1 MGATEVLLTDL
12 AYCLPLIQENIHRH
26 ASILLERGSCHRMDC
41 RVLDW
46 YQPPPATWHELLLIK
61 NTTSGSSSNGNNNN
75 NNNNN
80 ESNLNNSSTADHN
93 SHHNMAATAGLW
105 KMDQENGTDVIVIAD
120 CVWVKELVAP
130 LLSTLQDLLKLR
142 RRRRRGGGGARTK
155 VYISYQRRGKDTH
168 EAFWAGL
175 QALFSSPHHS
185 IVRLDIMVD
194 PSSRL
199 PPDVFYLWECCY

>member
-1 MGATEVLLTDL
+1 
-12 AYCLPLIQENIHRH
+12 
-26 ASILLERGSCHRMDC
+26 
-41 RVLDW
+41 
-46 YQPPPATWHELLLIK
+46 
-61 NTTSGSSSNGNNNN
+61 
-75 NNNNN
+75 
-80 ESNLNNSSTADHN
+80 
-93 SHHNMAATAGLW
+93 
-105 KMDQENGTDVIVIAD
+105 
-120 CVWVKELVAP
+120 
-130 LLSTLQDLLKLR
+130 LQDLLKL